1 MWHTRPR
8 HMAAWLAALS
18 GLVLAS
24 CGDGSDADQ
33 RLSAATY
40 GAVSSSAFDAVR
52 DLLSIGEPLES
63 AQVLVVDADARAPGE
78 LASDPLLQAHLRA
91 GKWLLLVDLK
101 KSHHDR
107 DVVPLFRTA
116 GSGDS
121 HVAIARRRTD
131 AFGRPAIDLYDFP
144 KSAAVGPTAAES
156 NEMRRSVRQFLA
168 ATPDAPRLGFTPPDG
183 LIYVTFNFATPT
195 LSYQFTSTQ
204 DGKDTSN
211 GTQNTSLNKTFVY
224 TLFLNNSNNPTGD
237 FQQLLVHGTVAS
249 SPLNP
254 ALGTNALMITE
265 QGNSVRKNNIGWF
278 QLALDHT
285 ITAAN
290 PGSFNFVSDSPEN
303 VNGETQVTT
312 GINFSI
318 NFASPDGGG
327 GLSFGYSDSDTYDV
341 YQWNVVNTAGGQWS
355 WQNQDPWR
363 YETSKFTWG
372 YGTGGGL
379 EDDAKFRLPN
389 PLAANLLIADTMA
402 LYSTPTV
409 LSSVETFSHSTV
421 VTYMNVWSFPF
432 EAIFSDYVF
441 FSTSSSWQID
451 MGAVI
456 PVPIAS
462 LSFQPD
468 PVDAASVNQSI
479 GTVTLTSPASM
490 DTIVY
495 LQSNSVNATVVPSV
509 TIKQGQSSATFQ
521 VLVNTNGLASGVST
535 VATILA
541 SNAVAFQSQLTVKN
555 GP

>member
-1 MWHTRPR
+1 MWHTRSR
-8 HMAAWLAALS
+8 RMATWLAALS
-18 GLVLAS
+18 TFVLAS
-24 CGDGSDADQ
+24 CGGDSDTDE

-40 GAVSSSAFDAVR
+40 GAVSSPAFDAVR
-52 DLLSIGEPLES
+52 DLLLIGGPLES

-78 LASDPLLQAHLRA
+78 LASDPVLQEHLRA
-91 GKWLLLVDLK
+91 GKWLLLVDLT

-116 GSGDS
+116 GNGDS
-121 HVAIARRRTD
+121 HVAVARRRND
-131 AFGRPAIDLYDFP
+131 AFGRPTIDLYDFP
-144 KSAAVGPTAAES
+144 KAAAGEPTAS
-156 NEMRRSVRQFLA
+156 DSDEMRRSVRQFLSA
-168 ATPDAPRLGFTPPDG
+168 APAAARLGFTPPDG

-211 GTQNTSLNKTFVY
+211 GTQNTSVNKTFVY

-237 FQQLLVHGTVAS
+237 FQQLLVHGTIAA

-254 ALGTNALMITE
+254 ALGTNALMIAE
-265 QGNSVRKNNIGWF
+265 QGNSVRKNNIAWF
-278 QLALDHT
+278 QVALDHT
-285 ITAAN
+285 VAAAN
-290 PGSFNFVSDSPEN
+290 PGNFTFVSDSPEN

-389 PLAANLLIADTMA
+389 PLAANLLIADTMT

-421 VTYMNVWSFPF
+421 VTYMNAWSFPF
-432 EAIFSDYVF
+432 EAIFSEYVLI
-441 FSTSSSWQID
+441 STSSSWQID

-462 LSFQPD
+462 LTFQPD
-468 PVDAASVNQSI
+468 PVDASAVNQSV
-479 GTVTLTSPASM
+479 GTVTLSSPAAM

-495 LQSNSVNATVVPSV
+495 LQSNSQNATVIPSV

-541 SNAVAFQSQLTVKN
+541 SNAVAYQSQLTVKN